1 MRTRNEHDYSPE
13 RGRYRSSVA
22 TRAASAGALSGRA
35 RSGRNCKRSRG
46 RMAAGDWRRAR
57 ARRRRSFEPCARET
71 STTTR
76 PSADAIDRRL
86 QHAPRRQARWMGE
99 REAVAT
105 AKGRARENGGRRRA
119 ATDARDRRR
128 RTQRACRAQRSR
140 SPARQR
146 PAGGARGAS
155 RVTRRSFPAVR
166 DRSARCLPSCP
177 ARCPCSAATP
187 TRRRAH
193 GAPRRRRSRRD

>member
-35 RSGRNCKRSRG
+35 RSGRNCKRSRAG
-46 RMAAGDWRRAR
+46 EWRPATGGAHARGVGAASGHAHVRRAR
-57 ARRRRSFEPCARET
+57 LLARARTLSIVGCNTRRVGRRAERASAKRSQLQ
-71 STTTR
+71 R
-76 PSADAIDRRL
+76 PRAGEWRPPTHAIGV
-86 QHAPRRQARWMGE
+86 GE
-99 REAVAT
+99 RNAPA
-105 AKGRARENGGRRRA
+105 ARSGQDRPPGSAPPA
-119 ATDARDRRR
+119 ARV
-128 RTQRACRAQRSR
+128 
-140 SPARQR
+140 P
-146 PAGGARGAS
+146 GAS
-155 RVTRRSFPAVR
+155 RVTRRSSPAVR